1 MVNNPDKAQ
10 TGCDMNDAVK
20 ISFVVPVY
28 NGARMVEA
36 LCARLAPV
44 GASFGRYEIV
54 LVDDGSRDD
63 SCRVIQSLQSRMPEL
78 CFVQL
83 SRNFGQHN
91 ATLAGLA
98 HARGEIVVTLDQD
111 LQHPPEEIPELVA
124 KLAEGFDVVYG
135 LPKKRPHSLF
145 RNLSSEFSKWIA
157 RQILTTSLRGNC
169 SSFRA
174 IRAWV
179 VAEIIQYNTSYIY
192 LDGFISWTTVN
203 VGGVI
208 VQNPK
213 SEFES
218 QYTLRKLIKHGLN
231 LLVNFSI
238 RPLQMASVVGFLSAL
253 AGLLVAVYLVVTK
266 VFWGQPVQGWTSM
279 IVAVLVM
286 GGAQIAFLGL
296 IGEYI
301 GRILMN
307 TNRAPNYV
315 VRSVQRGVSSGEN

>member
-1 MVNNPDKAQ
+1 
-10 TGCDMNDAVK
+10 MNDNRVVK
-20 ISFVVPVY
+20 GSDSLEISFVVPIY

-44 GASFGRYEIV
+44 GCTFGTYEII

-63 SCRVIQSLQSRMPEL
+63 SCAVIRQLQQRMPEVCL
-78 CFVQL
+78 VQL

-98 HARGEIVVTLDQD
+98 QARGDLIITLDQD
-111 LQHPPEEIPELVA
+111 LQHPPEEISSLVE
-124 KLAEGFDVVYG
+124 KINEGFDVVYG
-135 LPKKRPHSLF
+135 LPNKRPHSLF
-145 RNLSSEFSKWIA
+145 RNLTSDFSKWLS
-157 RQILTTSLRGNC
+157 RKILATALKGNF

-174 IRAWV
+174 IRSWV
-179 VAEIIQYNTSYIY
+179 VAEVVQYNTSYIY
-192 LDGFISWTTVN
+192 LDGFISWTTAN
-203 VGGVI
+203 VGGVT

-218 QYTLRKLIKHGLN
+218 QYTFFKLITHGIN

-238 RPLQMASVVGFLSAL
+238 RPLQVASIVGFISSFVGFVL
-253 AGLLVAVYLVVTK
+253 A
-266 VFWGQPVQGWTSM
+266 VFIVINKLFFGEPVQGWTSL
-279 IVAVLVM
+279 IVVVMVL

-315 VRSVQRGVSSGEN
+315 IREIRRERPSDAT

>member
-1 MVNNPDKAQ
+1 MSDK
-10 TGCDMNDAVK
+10 VEV
-20 ISFVVPVY
+20 SFVVPVY

-44 GASFGRYEIV
+44 GAGFGSYEII

-63 SCRVIQSLQSRMPEL
+63 SCRAIRALQKSMPEL
-78 CFVQL
+78 CLVEL

-98 HARGEIVVTLDQD
+98 HAQGAIVVTLDQD
-111 LQHPPEEIPELVA
+111 LQHPPEEIPGLIE
-124 KLAEGFDVVYG
+124 KLGEGFDVVYG

-145 RNLSSEFSKWIA
+145 RNLGSEFSKWIA
-157 RQILTTSLRGNC
+157 RQILATSLQGNC
-169 SSFRA
+169 SSFRV
-174 IRAWV
+174 IRKWV
-179 VAEIIQYNTSYIY
+179 VEEVIQYNTSYIY
-192 LDGFISWTTVN
+192 LDGFISWTTAN

-213 SEFES
+213 SEYES

-238 RPLQMASVVGFLSAL
+238 RPLQTASIVGFLSAL
-253 AGLLVAVYLVVTK
+253 SGLLVAIYLVINK
-266 VFWGQPVQGWTSM
+266 VIWGQPVQGWTSL
-279 IVAVLVM
+279 IVVVLVM

-315 VRSVQRGVSSGEN
+315 VRSVQRGRSDSGS